1 MQGPFAD
8 RRLGEGVLHDKT
20 WPACRRLFVVG
31 YDLGV
36 GWGKDSTNGLRGPVR
51 AVLFTSRHETQRV
64 VACWFIASGSQGGHA
79 QYVVAWPEYG
89 VLVPTLL
96 RLSNRPGVSQLAPQ
110 SQETTCFVKMLPP
123 SPRIGRQMAFHLL
136 KFTPQLRPVVQ
147 ISSNVMPIHDSRP
160 SCAQQWT
167 TGVCAGRV
175 LVSDTSS

>member
-31 YDLGV
+31 YDLAV
-36 GWGKDSTNGLRGPVR
+36 GWGRDSTNGLRGPVH

-79 QYVVAWPEYG
+79 QYVVAWLEYG

-96 RLSNRPGVSQLAPQ
+96 RLSNRLGVSQLAPQ

-123 SPRIGRQMAFHLL
+123 SPRIGRQMGFHLL

-160 SCAQQWT
+160 SCAQQWS

-175 LVSDTSS
+175 LVRH